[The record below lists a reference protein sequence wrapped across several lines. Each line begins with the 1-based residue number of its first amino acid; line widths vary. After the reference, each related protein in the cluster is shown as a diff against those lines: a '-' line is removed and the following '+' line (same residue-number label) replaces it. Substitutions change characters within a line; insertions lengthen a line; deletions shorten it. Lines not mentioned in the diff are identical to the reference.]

1 MAPQIGPKEA
11 PTMLKKGIRFAA
23 TPVTASTIPTAAPAM
38 VEATR
43 GTPGIIVEKLLPAIN
58 AQKHVAGMEAMA
70 KRKNM
75 AEPTGPPMAWIA
87 LS

>member
-1 MAPQIGPKEA
+1 
-11 PTMLKKGIRFAA
+11 
-23 TPVTASTIPTAAPAM
+23 M

-43 GTPGIIVEKLLPAIN
+43 GTPGIMVEKLLPAIN

-75 AEPTGPPMAWIA
+75 AVPITPPMEWITSA
-87 LS
+87 